1 VLDKNGK
8 PVENPVY
15 NANQRVPA
23 LSTGIS
29 LRINIFGY
37 FVLEPYLAVPFNRTD
52 VNKPVFGIGFTPGW

>member
-1 VLDKNGK
+1 LQTS
-8 PVENPVY
+8 PVY
-15 NANQRVPA
+15 GRVPA

-52 VNKPVFGIGFTPGW
+52 ISKPVFGLGFTPGW